1 MKMKITAA
9 TVGPFPKGFSLDM
22 PKVAVTF
29 EDGTE
34 KVLFSFYP
42 DEIMFYAQD
51 FIGLTEKEA
60 MSLRHARDVAY
71 LRS

>member
-1 MKMKITAA
+1 MKIIKASI
-9 TVGPFPKGFSLDM
+9 GPWPRSMFDPM
-22 PKVAVTF
+22 PKVTVTF

-42 DEIMFYAQD
+42 DEIMFHEKD
-51 FIGLTEKEA
+51 FVGLTEKEA
-60 MSLRHARDVAY
+60 KSLHHARDVAY

>member
-1 MKMKITAA
+1 MKIVSAK
-9 TVGPFPKGFSLDM
+9 VGPFPKSMFDLVM
-22 PKVAVTF
+22 PKVTVKF

-42 DEIMFYAQD
+42 DELSFSPEE
-51 FIGLTEKEA
+51 FVGLTEREA
-60 MSLRHARDVAY
+60 RELRRRRDVAY

>member
-1 MKMKITAA
+1 MKIVSA
-9 TVGPFPKGFSLDM
+9 TVGPFPKSMFDLVM
-22 PKVAVTF
+22 PEVTVKF

-42 DEIMFYAQD
+42 DELCFRAEE
-51 FIGLTEKEA
+51 FVGLTEREA
-60 MSLRHARDVAY
+60 RELRRRRDVAY